1 MKTSDK
7 AGEMTSV
14 GCSVV
19 SCAHN
24 SNGRYCALSHIEVR
38 PCVGCTGCGAPD
50 EESFCGS
57 YSMR

>member
-1 MKTSDK
+1 MKTNEK
-7 AGEMTSV
+7 ANVSTTV

-24 SNGRYCALSHIEVR
+24 SKGRRCELSHIEVR
-38 PCVGCTGCGAPD
+38 PCAGCTGCGAPD